1 MQNQRDKEIKGKNK
15 ILTIV
20 HFEIPADDVGRAR
33 SFYSTLFG
41 WRIEKIEVRKDG
53 DIMEYW
59 MISTFSEGDTN
70 EKTSQEGGLIKRQY
84 PQQPNLN
91 YISVSS
97 IDDYSK
103 KVNEL
108 GGKVVMPKT
117 EITRYGF
124 FAVCIDKACLSW
136 LFIVMFYSVKI
147 FVKAIALFRVVGA
160 NLEGHGIWIH

>member
-33 SFYSTLFG
+33 SFSTLFG

-59 MISTFSEGDTN
+59 MISTSSEGDTN
-70 EKTSQEGGLIKRQY
+70 EKTSLEGGLIKRQY

-91 YISVSS
+91 YISVS
-97 IDDYSK
+97 
-103 KVNEL
+103 
-108 GGKVVMPKT
+108 
-117 EITRYGF
+117 
-124 FAVCIDKACLSW
+124 
-136 LFIVMFYSVKI
+136 
-147 FVKAIALFRVVGA
+147 
-160 NLEGHGIWIH
+160 